1 MQGGG
6 LGGGEATVGKGVYGS
21 GRRVEGGGGGGGQGD
36 GEQGARLTVYCR

>member
-21 GRRVEGGGGGGGQGD
+21 GRRVEGGGGGVDRGMVNRGPD
-36 GEQGARLTVYCR
+36 